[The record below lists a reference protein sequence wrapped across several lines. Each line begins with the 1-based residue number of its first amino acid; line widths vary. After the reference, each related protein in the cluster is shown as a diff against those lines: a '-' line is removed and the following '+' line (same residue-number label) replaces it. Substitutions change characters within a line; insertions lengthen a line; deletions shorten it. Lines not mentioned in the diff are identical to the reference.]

1 MANTHN
7 SKAIV
12 GQKSKKMEEKK
23 VLPLGLAGIGTRDLQ
38 VIRPPL
44 YQLSYRRREEFWA
57 EILAIYRKAFSKI
70 NLNSKLLLN
79 KKFSDQIGENFSFTI
94 INFCHI
100 FSLVNYFLYA
110 LLHGLYLVTKKFFF
124 KNVTALPP

>member
-23 VLPLGLAGIGTRDLQ
+23 VLPLRLAGSRTRDLQ

-79 KKFSDQIGENFSFTI
+79 KKFSDQLWADFYFI
-94 INFCHI
+94 IMGISHLFP
-100 FSLVNYFLYA
+100 LVNFFIATFL
-110 LLHGLYLVTKKFFF
+110 
-124 KNVTALPP
+124 